1 MLPQLSNTAIVQSSA
16 ATLVGLSP
24 ATLVI
29 VSKTG
34 VAYGYPLSALKKAFG
49 WSYAKSSQFF
59 NEMAEG
65 KVSVGK
71 AWSMLKKACESTGKK
86 HRKYTTRQSITMMQN
101 AILKKIA

>member
-1 MLPQLSNTAIVQSSA
+1 MLPQLTNTAVVQSSA

-24 ATLVI
+24 ATLII

-59 NEMAEG
+59 NEMVDG
-65 KVSVGK
+65 TVSVGK
-71 AWSMLKKACESTGKK
+71 GWSMLKKACESTGKK
-86 HRKYTTRQSITMMQN
+86 HRKYTAKESES